1 MKALRLLPEQ
11 VRTGSLILVN
21 RDYDYAE
28 PGRPQANCSGME
40 RGSKHVRAEALSV
53 LGGRSGAPVLLAR
66 RAAVLFA
73 GLMDEIGGWSRIVPV
88 SGYRTLAEQKDI
100 WNSSLAEHGKDFTNA
115 YVALPGHSEH
125 QTGLA
130 IDLGLRGPELDF
142 IRPAF
147 PYEGICQ
154 RFRERAA
161 DFGFVERYPAGKET
175 VTGIAHEPWHF
186 RYVGQVHAREL
197 VRRGLVLEE
206 YLA

>member
-1 MKALRLLPEQ
+1 MNPL
-11 VRTGSLILVN
+11 VLVN
-21 RDYDYAE
+21 ARHACPEEVPDLVAVGD
-28 PGRPQANCSGME
+28 S
-40 RGSKHVRAEALSV
+40 
-53 LGGRSGAPVLLAR
+53 PVLLERETAR
-66 RAAVLFA
+66 ALEA
-73 GLMDEIGGWSRIVPV
+73 LMAELDGWRSIVPV
-88 SGYRTLAEQKDI
+88 SGWRSFQEQEDI
-100 WNSSLAEHGKDFTNA
+100 YQSSLAEYGRSFTQK

-130 IDLGLRGPELDF
+130 IDLGLKGPELDF

-154 RFRERAA
+154 TFRERAA

-175 VTGIAHEPWHF
+175 IIGIAHEPWHF

-206 YLA
+206 YLT